1 MHNNTSL
8 VKLSEKENSDIL
20 CTALK
25 CQYLT
30 SKKLGIIKKE
40 CLTLLSFVLV
50 LPDILFSKKH
60 DVRTCAKMLKNPE
73 EINDNESKLTSLKIS

>member
-1 MHNNTSL
+1 MS
-8 VKLSEKENSDIL
+8 VSDI
-20 CTALK
+20 
-25 CQYLT
+25 
-30 SKKLGIIKKE
+30 KKLGIIIIKKE

-73 EINDNESKLTSLKIS
+73 EINDNESKLTSLKISWEGFSYQ